1 MKQIDQLPNDV
12 LLEIFVIVNSSF
24 DYSLSV
30 EKNIEKWQPLVHVCR
45 RWRSL
50 VLGSPRSLNLQ
61 LLCTPKTPAK
71 DILDIWP
78 PLPLI
83 VRGRNMTSTDNV
95 IAALE
100 QSNRVCQVFLW
111 NIAGRQLEQVL
122 AAMQVPFPELTDLE
136 LVAYGKTPAIPDSF
150 L

>member
-1 MKQIDQLPNDV
+1 MKQSDQLPNDV

-24 DYSLSV
+24 DSSRSI
-30 EKNIEKWQPLVHVCR
+30 EKNIEKWQSLVHVCR

-61 LLCTPKTPAK
+61 LCCTPKTPAK

-83 VRGRNMTSTDNV
+83 VRGIDMTTTDNI
-95 IAALE
+95 IAALG
-100 QSNRVCQVFLW
+100 QSNRVRQV
-111 NIAGRQLEQVL
+111 
-122 AAMQVPFPELTDLE
+122 
-136 LVAYGKTPAIPDSF
+136 
-150 L
+150 